1 MSLSQRQ
8 SLLFFSALRCS
19 HLSSLA
25 ATSTYHAR
33 HTEKGDRTLI
43 LSHVHT
49 QSMSSVGISNY
60 HAKDTLTTRDAHS
73 RTSMHTHRPTHTQIP
88 ELQKTWWWDHS
99 TKRRDKWDLTLGQ
112 NGSNSAAH
120 SQNSAYL
127 SHIVEGS
134 TLTSEPCQ
142 PKLSVPQSHC
152 WGCHADLWAM
162 PAKTQCTPVTLLRVP
177 HWALSH
183 ASQNS
188 AYPSPIAEGSALS
201 SEPCQLKLSVP
212 QSQSRGFHS
221 ELWAKLAQTQGTS
234 QVPL

>member
-1 MSLSQRQ
+1 MCVCVLKNISPTPTLSANIYMDIYLLHTLTHSSTTVQNNSVFQQFMSLSQRQ

-88 ELQKTWWWDHS
+88 ELQK
-99 TKRRDKWDLTLGQ
+99 
-112 NGSNSAAH
+112 
-120 SQNSAYL
+120 
-127 SHIVEGS
+127 
-134 TLTSEPCQ
+134 
-142 PKLSVPQSHC
+142 
-152 WGCHADLWAM
+152 M
-162 PAKTQCTPVTLLRVP
+162 
-177 HWALSH
+177 
-183 ASQNS
+183 
-188 AYPSPIAEGSALS
+188 
-201 SEPCQLKLSVP
+201 
-212 QSQSRGFHS
+212 
-221 ELWAKLAQTQGTS
+221 
-234 QVPL
+234 